1 MAAVNGQ
8 HESKESFYHL
18 EICCR
23 YVGEKFGNPAITE
36 WTNRDYIRLSSIL
49 SHSTGTQ
56 ISPNTLKRIF
66 GKLKTPERYYP
77 QKATRDALAR
87 YAGYDDWENFL
98 LQHPRPKQEEKQA
111 IKQRQSVSVEPS
123 SASIVPQPGAK
134 RKWWMVA
141 ALLLAIAAIIVWWQ
155 WPANPA
161 LADIHPGDARLLCN
175 NPEGENPH
183 SAVFKLELPENFA
196 GIRDSFSVHFGD
208 SRRPRR
214 ILPGVLLTH
223 YYEVPGRYYARLMYS
238 GKDIDTVAI
247 YLQSRGWTATATV
260 ERDTMRVYPIISGSL
275 FKGNKMTVNT
285 PQLFQAGVDTNKTFF
300 VDFVNAQPTVIDG
313 DNFELTAD
321 VTTSTAR
328 AGVRCSQVKA
338 TVYGERARHSLFII
352 KPGCTSWVNLQFSE
366 LVKNGE
372 EDDLGFLGSDLTGGG
387 IIKLQVIHKQVR
399 VWINNKMIY
408 EIAYRQPLGKI
419 YGVSISFAGI
429 GTVNKV
435 LLKDLATGIELKD
448 GFSSP

>member
-1 MAAVNGQ
+1 MPAVNGQ

-23 YVGEKFGNPAITE
+23 YVGEKYGNPATAE

-49 SHSTGTQ
+49 SHATGTQ

-77 QKATRDALAR
+77 QKATRDALAS
-87 YAGYDDWENFL
+87 YAGYSDWENFL
-98 LQHPRPKQEEKQA
+98 AQHPRPKQEEKELARQA
-111 IKQRQSVSVEPS
+111 LAV
-123 SASIVPQPGAK
+123 VPQSTTISITPQPVAK
-134 RKWWMVA
+134 KRGWPLAVALIAFA
-141 ALLLAIAAIIVWWQ
+141 ALLMWWLWLANKAV
-155 WPANPA
+155 
-161 LADIHPGDARLLCN
+161 ADIDPGDARLVCN

-183 SAVFKLELPENFA
+183 SAVFKLVLAENFA
-196 GIRDSFSVHFGD
+196 GIRDSFSIHFGD
-208 SRRPRR
+208 SRRPKK

-223 YYEVPGRYYARLMYS
+223 YYEVPGRYYARLVYN

-247 YLQSRGWTATATV
+247 YLQSKGWTATATV

-285 PQLFQAGVDTNKTFF
+285 QQLLQAGVDTNKTFF
-300 VDFVNAQPTVIDG
+300 VDFVNAQPTAIDG

-321 VTTSTAR
+321 VTTSPAR

-338 TVYGERARHSLFII
+338 TVYGERARHTLFTI

-372 EDDLGFLGSDLTGGG
+372 EDDLAFLGSDLTAGG
-387 IIKLQVIHKQVR
+387 IIKLQVIHKQVS
-399 VWINNKMIY
+399 VWINNKKVFETVY
-408 EIAYRQPLGKI
+408 QQPLGKL
-419 YGVSISFAGI
+419 YGVNISFAGI

-435 LLKDLATGIELKD
+435 LLKDLGTGTELKD

>member
-23 YVGEKFGNPAITE
+23 YVGEKYGNPAITE

-77 QKATRDALAR
+77 QKATRDALAS
-87 YAGYDDWENFL
+87 YAGYHDWENFL
-98 LQHPRPKQEEKQA
+98 VQHPRPKQEEKEVKKQA
-111 IKQRQSVSVEPS
+111 QAVT
-123 SASIVPQPGAK
+123 PQPATSPTASQSIAK
-134 RKWWMVA
+134 KRWWALVALLIVIA
-141 ALLLAIAAIIVWWQ
+141 ALLLWWQ
-155 WPANPA
+155 WPANKAIP
-161 LADIHPGDARLLCN
+161 DIHPGEARLVCN

-183 SAVFKLELPENFA
+183 SAVFKLELSKNFS
-196 GIRDSFSVHFGD
+196 GIPDSFSVHFGD
-208 SRRPRR
+208 SRRPKK

-223 YYEVPGRYYARLMYS
+223 YYEVPGRYYARLMYN
-238 GKDIDTVAI
+238 GKDVDTIAI
-247 YLQSRGWTATATV
+247 YLRSREWTATATV
-260 ERDTMRVYPIISGSL
+260 DRDTVRVYPITSGTL
-275 FKGNKMTVNT
+275 FTDHKMMVNT
-285 PQLFQAGVDTNKTFF
+285 RQVFQAGVDTNRTFF
-300 VDFVNAQPTVIDG
+300 VDFVNAQPTAIDG

-321 VTTSTAR
+321 VTTSSAR

-387 IIKLQVIHKQVR
+387 IIKLQVIHKQVG
-399 VWINNKMIY
+399 VWINNKKIY
-408 EIAYRQPLGKI
+408 EIAYQQPLGKI

-435 LLKDLATGIELKD
+435 YLKDLTTGVELKD
-448 GFSSP
+448 GFSLP